1 MFYNP
6 FASSQAAIPNNARKS
21 DCGGHTPPT
30 VTITRGA
37 VRLRYCRPAVHIRRT
52 TIGKAKAGKAQ
63 FFLIMIFLPDIM
75 QQTAPYLLPDD
86 GYRGKG
92 QPGDNQPHS
101 G

>member
-21 DCGGHTPPT
+21 T

-37 VRLRYCRPAVHIRRT
+37 VRLRYCRTAVHIRRT

-92 QPGDNQPHS
+92 QPGDNQSHS